1 MEVWLLGILE
11 DRIFRALEALDQ
23 GDREETKRRILSVD
37 AGVKAL
43 IDDPRYA
50 PLFKYVLGDL
60 AGIRGRLLQALD
72 DLNRGDLKRAGAF
85 LVDAHGVLVEIF
97 ERIVFGEEKEE
108 EEEKVEAE

>member
-1 MEVWLLGILE
+1 MEIWLLQILE
-11 DRIFRALEALDQ
+11 DRIFQALEALDQ

-43 IDDPRYA
+43 IDDSRYA

-72 DLNRGDLKRAGAF
+72 DLDRGDLKRTGAF

-97 ERIVFGEEKEE
+97 ERIAFGEDR
-108 EEEKVEAE
+108 EAEVEVNG